1 MVVKIETSAWDE
13 IRKHAEEGYPNEVCG
28 VLVGRNGHV
37 SAARRCRNINTE
49 RARDRYELDPLSF
62 LEADTW
68 ARRNG
73 MEIVGIYHSHPDH
86 PSRPSETDLR
96 RAWQGWVYV
105 IVSINGGRY
114 NDVRAWVLEEDGSR
128 FEEIELEFSNQT

>member
-1 MVVKIETSAWDE
+1 MVRIEPRAWDE
-13 IRKHAEEGYPNEVCG
+13 IRSHAEEGYPNEVCG
-28 VLVGRNGHV
+28 VLVGRDGHV
-37 SAARRCRNINTE
+37 SAARRCRNLNTK

-62 LEADTW
+62 LEADSW

-86 PSRPSETDLR
+86 PSRPSETDR
-96 RAWQGWVYV
+96 QRAWQGWVYV

-114 NDVRAWVLEEDGSR
+114 NDVRAWVLEEDGAR
-128 FEEIELEFSNQT
+128 FKEIELELSDQT